1 MYEDQNPL
9 VGRAMDYLEIAAR
22 YVVLNFIWILSIL
35 PFAAAFFLI
44 LRYVFGVTEAPW
56 VLIFIPVLIAAPA
69 TGGLYF
75 ATNQLAHDRD
85 GGPLVYWKGV
95 KSYIGPSYIW
105 GVINLVVAFLF
116 NVNIWFYG
124 EASWGFAPY
133 LRLAFIIAAIFWIAV
148 QLYTFPFM
156 IEQEKPS
163 YKTALRNSFLTLAR
177 FPLRS
182 LGFLLLVI
190 VIVVVSTIAYVFP
203 WAIIT
208 VSLIAYLSNKN
219 TVSVLEKMLAE
230 DKERQAK
237 QEETNS

>member
-22 YVVLNFIWILSIL
+22 YVLLNFIWILSIF
-35 PFAAAFFLI
+35 PIAAVFFLI
-44 LRYVFGVTEAPW
+44 LHYGFGITEAPW
-56 VLIFIPVLIAAPA
+56 VLIFIPVLVAAPA
-69 TGGLYF
+69 MGGLYY
-75 ATNQLAHDRD
+75 ATNQLAHGLD

-105 GVINLVVAFLF
+105 GIINLVVAFLF
-116 NVNIWFYG
+116 SVNIWFYN
-124 EASWGFAPY
+124 EVSWSFAPY
-133 LRLAFIIAAIFWIAV
+133 LRIVFIVAAFFWIAV

-156 IEQEKPS
+156 LEQENPS
-163 YKTALRNSFLTLAR
+163 FKTALRNSFLTTAR

-182 LGFLLLVI
+182 FGFLLLVI
-190 VIVVVSTIAYVFP
+190 VIALVSTIVYILP

-219 TVSVLEKMLAE
+219 TISVLEKMLAE